1 MVRSMSQHQGS
12 EAAVSELLRQMIRK
26 EKDYSAG
33 LLENNGHVQAMAMQL
48 AYGNPLEGLLD
59 PTKLQEYRDTVK
71 RLALQNVQHE
81 RQVKAYVQGL
91 RELEVQ
97 GRDGSIDYPKVLKD
111 VMNQAHTEIQQN
123 SVATEQESL
132 YLKVCDALNE
142 PKASSKTENEDDDE
156 IMAEGGPRINL
167 KCPITGT
174 LMQDPYKNSVCGH
187 VYEKDAILNHLR
199 KDHRKRCP
207 VAGCSTSMITQ
218 AMLRPDNITATQI
231 RREKVRQQRARD
243 LLRAS
248 QDTIDMDDDEDENK

>member
-1 MVRSMSQHQGS
+1 MSQYQGS

-33 LLENNGHVQAMAMQL
+33 ILENNGHLQAMAMQL

-59 PTKLQEYRDTVK
+59 PAKLQEYRDSLK

-97 GRDGSIDYPKVLKD
+97 GQGRTMDYSKALKD
-111 VMNQAHTEIQQN
+111 AMNQAHTEIQQN
-123 SVATEQESL
+123 SVAMEQESL
-132 YLKVCDALNE
+132 YLKVCDSLNE
-142 PKASSKTENEDDDE
+142 PRESSKTEDDDE
-156 IMAEGGPRINL
+156 ILAEGGPRINL

-174 LMQDPYKNSVCGH
+174 LMEDPYKNSVCGH
-187 VYEKDAILNHLR
+187 VYEKEAILNHLR
-199 KDHRKRCP
+199 KDRMKRCP

-218 AMLRPDNITATQI
+218 AMLRPDNVTATQI

-248 QDTIDMDDDEDENK
+248 QDTIDMDDDDDDNK

>member
-1 MVRSMSQHQGS
+1 MVRSRSQHQGS
-12 EAAVSELLRQMIRK
+12 EAAVGELLRQMIRK

-48 AYGNPLEGLLD
+48 AHGNPLEGLLD

-71 RLALQNVQHE
+71 KLALQNVQHE

-91 RELEVQ
+91 RELEVKSRQ
-97 GRDGSIDYPKVLKD
+97 GGIDYPKVLKD
-111 VMNQAHTEIQQN
+111 VMNEAHTEIQQN
-123 SVATEQESL
+123 SVAVEQETL
-132 YLKVCDALNE
+132 YLKVCDSLNE
-142 PKASSKTENEDDDE
+142 PKSSSRTEEDDE

-174 LMQDPYKNSVCGH
+174 LMEDPYKNTVCGH
-187 VYEKDAILNHLR
+187 VYEKEAILNHLK
-199 KDHRKRCP
+199 KDRMKRCP

-218 AMLRPDNITATQI
+218 AMLRPDNVTATQI

-248 QDTIDMDDDEDENK
+248 QDTIDMDEDGFDK